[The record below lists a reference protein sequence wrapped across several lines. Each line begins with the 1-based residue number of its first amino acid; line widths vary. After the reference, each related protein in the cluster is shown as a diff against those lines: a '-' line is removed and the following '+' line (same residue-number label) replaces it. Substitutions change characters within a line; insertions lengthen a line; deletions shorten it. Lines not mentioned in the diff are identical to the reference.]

1 MRVLALLAAIVVIAV
16 VALPLGIV
24 AQGPPRGGQVAPP
37 APPCVQAGNTQY
49 VCDQVS
55 PEDLVVVPGGEW
67 VVSTAFAPPG
77 GVRLIS
83 VRDKSTTTAYP
94 SATAKDQ
101 FDNTTYSTCPGAPS
115 AEQKAN
121 MQTHGAAIREGR
133 NNQHT
138 LYVVH
143 HGTRESIEVFQMN
156 ASVRPPA
163 LTWIGCVV
171 APDPIGLNEVLPL
184 ADGGFISTD
193 FMARNINT
201 VPGAR
206 GRAMA
211 GEANGA
217 LYEWHTGKGWAKIPG
232 SEASAPN
239 GLEISKDGKTLY
251 VATWGDQGFFR
262 LSLGQNPPK
271 RDNVKLGF
279 RADNVRWAPD
289 GTLFVTGQVL
299 DPPAPATV
307 IVKIHPD
314 TLKVTEI
321 LRRPNTPEFSNGTVA
336 VQLGKELW
344 VGTFRGDRLLVVPAP

>member
-24 AQGPPRGGQVAPP
+24 AQGPPRGGP
-37 APPCVQAGNTQY
+37 AAAPCVQAGNTQY
-49 VCDQVS
+49 VCAQVS

-67 VVSTAFAPPG
+67 VVSTAYAQPG
-77 GVRLIS
+77 GLRVIN
-83 VRDKSTTTAYP
+83 VRDKSTTIMYP
-94 SATAKDQ
+94 SATAKEQ
-101 FDNTTYSTCPGAPS
+101 FDNKTYDTCPGPPN
-115 AEQKAN
+115 EQMKAY
-121 MQTHGAAIREGR
+121 MQTHGVAIKEGR

-138 LYVVH
+138 LYAVH

-156 ASVRPPA
+156 ASVRPPT

-193 FMARNINT
+193 FMARGIDQ
-201 VPGAR
+201 GAR

-211 GEANGA
+211 GEALGA
-217 LYEWHTGKGWAKIPG
+217 LYEWHTGKGWAKISG
-232 SEASAPN
+232 SESSMPN

-279 RADNVRWAPD
+279 RADNVRWSPD
-289 GTLFVTGQVL
+289 GQLFVTGQVL

-336 VQLGKELW
+336 VQVGRELW

>member
-1 MRVLALLAAIVVIAV
+1 MRVLILLALVAVAV

-24 AQGPPRGGQVAPP
+24 AQGPPRGGP
-37 APPCVQAGNTQY
+37 APAPCVQAGNTQY

-67 VVSTAFAPPG
+67 VVSTVYARPG

-101 FDNTTYSTCPGAPS
+101 FDNKTYDTCPGAPG
-115 AEQKAN
+115 EQMKAN

-143 HGTRESIEVFQMN
+143 HGTRESVEVFQMN

-163 LTWIGCVV
+163 LTWIGCAV

-184 ADGGFISTD
+184 ADGGFIATD
-193 FMARNINT
+193 FMARGIDA
-201 VPGAR
+201 GAR

-211 GEANGA
+211 GESNGA

-239 GLEISKDGKTLY
+239 GLEMSRDGKTLY

-279 RADNVRWAPD
+279 RADNVRWSPD
-289 GTLFVTGQVL
+289 GQLFVTGQVL
-299 DPPAPATV
+299 EQPASTR
-307 IVKIHPD
+307 IVKINPD
-314 TLKVTEI
+314 TLRVTEV
-321 LRRPNTPEFSNGTVA
+321 LSRPNTPEFSNGTVT
-336 VQLGKELW
+336 VQVGKELW

>member
-1 MRVLALLAAIVVIAV
+1 MKVLSLLAVVVVLAVI
-16 VALPLGIV
+16 ALPLGIV
-24 AQGPPRGGQVAPP
+24 AQGPPRGGPP
-37 APPCVQAGNTQY
+37 AAPCVQAGNTQY

-55 PEDLVVVPGGEW
+55 PEDLVIVPGGEW
-67 VVSTAFAPPG
+67 VVSTAYAPPG
-77 GVRLIS
+77 GVRIIN
-83 VRDKSTTTAYP
+83 VRDKSTTMAYP
-94 SATAKDQ
+94 AATAKEE
-101 FDNTTYSTCPGAPS
+101 FDNTTYSTCPGVPNA
-115 AEQKAN
+115 AMKQY
-121 MQTHGAAIREGR
+121 MQTHGVAIREGA
-133 NNQHT
+133 NSQHT

-143 HGTRESIEVFQMN
+143 HGTRESIEVFRMD
-156 ASVRPPA
+156 ARARPPA

-171 APDPIGLNEVLPL
+171 APEQIGLNEVLPL

-193 FMARNINT
+193 FMARGIDQ
-201 VPGAR
+201 GAR

-211 GEANGA
+211 GENNGY
-217 LYEWHTGKGWAKIPG
+217 LWEWHAGKGWAKIPG
-232 SEASAPN
+232 SEASMPN

-289 GTLFVTGQVL
+289 GTLFVTGQML
-299 DPPAPATV
+299 EQGTTN

-321 LRRPNTPEFSNGTVA
+321 LKRPNTPEFSNGTVA
-336 VQLGKELW
+336 VQVGKELW

>member
-1 MRVLALLAAIVVIAV
+1 MRVLTLIVLVAV
-16 VALPLGIV
+16 AVALPLGMA
-24 AQGPPRGGQVAPP
+24 AQGPPQGGTPVA
-37 APPCVQAGNTQY
+37 PCVQAGNAQF
-49 VCDQVS
+49 VCNQVS
-55 PEDLVVVPGGEW
+55 PEDLVVVPGGDW
-67 VVSTAFAPPG
+67 VVSTAFASPG

-94 SATAKDQ
+94 SGTAKDQ
-101 FDNTTYSTCPGAPS
+101 FDNKTYGTCPGAPS
-115 AEQKAN
+115 EQMKAN

-143 HGTRESIEVFQMN
+143 HGTRESIEVFQVN
-156 ASVRPPA
+156 AGVRPPA

-193 FMARNINT
+193 FMARGIDA
-201 VPGAR
+201 GAR

-211 GEANGA
+211 GESNGA

-279 RADNVRWAPD
+279 RADNVRWSPD
-289 GTLFVTGQVL
+289 GQLFVTGQVL
-299 DPPAPATV
+299 DQPASTR
-307 IVKIHPD
+307 IVKIHPE
-314 TLKVTEI
+314 TLKVTEV
-321 LRRPNTPEFSNGTVA
+321 LNRPNTPEFSNGTVT
-336 VQLGKELW
+336 VQIGKELW
-344 VGTFRGDRLLVVPAP
+344 VGTFRGDRLLVIPAP

>member
-1 MRVLALLAAIVVIAV
+1 MRVLTLLVLVAVAVI
-16 VALPLGIV
+16 ALPLGIV
-24 AQGPPRGGQVAPP
+24 AQGPPRGGP
-37 APPCVQAGNTQY
+37 APAPCVQAGTNQY

-55 PEDLVVVPGGEW
+55 PEDLVLVPGGEW
-67 VVSTAFAPPG
+67 VVSTAFAAPG
-77 GVRLIS
+77 GIRIIN
-83 VRDKSTTTAYP
+83 VRDKSTTKAYP

-101 FDNTTYSTCPGAPS
+101 FDNKTYATCPGAPS
-115 AEQKAN
+115 EQMKAN
-121 MQTHGAAIREGR
+121 MQTHGLAIREGR

-184 ADGGFISTD
+184 ADGGFIATD
-193 FMARNINT
+193 FMARGIDQ
-201 VPGAR
+201 GAR

-211 GEANGA
+211 GENNGA
-217 LYEWHTGKGWAKIPG
+217 LYEWHTGKGWAKIAG

-239 GLEISKDGKTLY
+239 GLEMSKDGKTLY

-262 LSLGQNPPK
+262 LSMSNPPK

-279 RADNVRWAPD
+279 RADNVRWSPD
-289 GTLFVTGQVL
+289 GQLFVTGQVL
-299 DPPAPATV
+299 EQPASTR

-314 TLKVTEI
+314 TLKVTEV
-321 LRRPNTPEFSNGTVA
+321 LNRPNTPEFSNGTVA
-336 VQLGKELW
+336 IQVGKELW
-344 VGTFRGDRLLVVPAP
+344 VGTFRGDRLLIVPAQ